1 MIVFADLHLKEST
14 EDICFLVL
22 DEILRQALADDGH
35 VVFCGDF
42 WQLRYRVNVRLLN
55 RVKAHFTAWVRQGIT
70 IDLVP
75 GNHDQVTIDGEN
87 ALEVL
92 ASPET
97 KGSGACVR
105 VHTVPS
111 VRAGFGFC
119 PYRLN
124 PQEQLDAIKIASKGA
139 SLVFGHF
146 AVRGARMNVAK
157 VDQDGIVLPPLS
169 PLFILGHY
177 HMHQVDRTQG
187 LVYVGSPYQQN
198 FGEAGNIPG
207 CLRIK
212 NLVWKHV
219 PLTVGPKYHI
229 ARWDIS
235 KAEAPPK
242 APPLLPGD
250 KLRLDVDVP
259 VSALAN
265 PEILKALKD
274 HGYEAA
280 LVNILPRG
288 EVRDHKFDLSA
299 GESLLDAVERFVA
312 ERCPDAEGAK
322 ARLAV
327 LKERVLCA

>member
-22 DEILRQALADDGH
+22 DEIGRQALADDRH

-55 RVKAHFTAWVRQGIT
+55 RVKALFMAWLRQGIT

-75 GNHDQVTIDGEN
+75 GNHDQVTISGEN

-92 ASPET
+92 ASPQS
-97 KGSGACVR
+97 SGPCIR
-105 VHTVPS
+105 VHTHPS

-119 PYRLN
+119 PYRQN
-124 PQEQLDAIKIASKGA
+124 PQEQLEMIKSASREA
-139 SLVFGHF
+139 RIVFGHF
-146 AVRGARMNVAK
+146 AVKGAQMNSAK
-157 VDQDGIVLPPLS
+157 IDQEGITLPSKS

-177 HMHQVDRTQG
+177 HMHQVDRAQG

-198 FGEAGNIPG
+198 FGEAAYTPG
-207 CLRIK
+207 FLRIK

-219 PLTVGPKYHI
+219 PLTIGPKYHI

-235 KAEAPPK
+235 QSELPPK
-242 APPLLPGD
+242 APAMLPGD
-250 KLRLDVDVP
+250 KLRLDVEVP
-259 VSALAN
+259 YSALAN
-265 PEILKALKD
+265 PDILKSMKD
-274 HGYEAA
+274 HGYGDAM
-280 LVNILPRG
+280 VNILPRG
-288 EVRDHKFDLSA
+288 EARDHKFDLTA
-299 GESLLDAVERFVA
+299 GESLIAAVERFVA

-322 ARLAV
+322 QRLKV